1 MSIGNFSVKNPV
13 LLNILFVLL
22 LVLGYFSIS
31 RLPREQFSE
40 VPFYFVNIVVPYPG
54 VSAEDVER
62 EVTINIEKE
71 MQGLDELQEVRSV
84 TSEGLSVVTVEFNSG
99 INQNKFDKLFQ
110 EVRTRF
116 AKAELPDGVL
126 DEDIDD
132 FSSNDFVPLI
142 EIALSG
148 DLPFDSLWD
157 SPPSA

>member
-71 MQGLDELQEVRSV
+71 MQGLDELQ
-84 TSEGLSVVTVEFNSG
+84 
-99 INQNKFDKLFQ
+99 
-110 EVRTRF
+110 
-116 AKAELPDGVL
+116 
-126 DEDIDD
+126 DEDIDE